1 MTTLQNGPDLAQLAA
16 TDHKVARNLATAERE
31 RQAAQT
37 RIAAE
42 DAATERRLRMQ
53 EGQQR
58 LSAQKDADRDAR
70 AERRRQQRET
80 ERAER
85 KARRQA
91 RRTEMAGWWA
101 GRVAYVRD
109 NAAAV
114 YSGLI
119 YGLAVS
125 GAVYGQ
131 VDAARANGLP
141 TPIGVV
147 TAVAIE
153 GTGLAMALTAQ
164 HQRLNG
170 ERAIAAR
177 SLIWICTA
185 AAVAIN
191 AIGHHADPV
200 KAIVLS
206 ALSALGIIVYEVRSG
221 AKHRPTLRDRGML
234 PDPPERFGWR
244 RWLTYP
250 GHTYAAWKVDVR
262 DRLSPG
268 AAELIARAEARR
280 VEQRRQAAVEAE
292 RERQKAVAAEV
303 AAGARKALRKAT
315 GKDSGAALAALARL
329 AATGTPA
336 PLLALPS
343 PDRVAVDAARADAT
357 DARRA
362 LAEAEARA
370 ADAESRAE
378 AATAGQAEAEA
389 AAAMA
394 VAEAEAEARAAID
407 RTVAEARAAIERAE
421 AEARAAAGR
430 AEAEATRRARAE
442 AEAATATR
450 RAEAEATAAALARRA
465 EAEARTAL
473 ERALAEAEAAR
484 AEARAETGRA
494 SRTQGQLDA
503 AGTEWQRRLRVAE
516 TNLDQARQELGEQ
529 QHARLRAE
537 ALVEA
542 ARQEAADLRAA
553 LAQAAADAGR
563 RPRRTPGGSS
573 STPAEPVLFEDK
585 PVPHVDRV
593 SPETVRAVLQA
604 RKDHPNGTQKDLA
617 AQAGTSE
624 RTVRTVLT
632 AVAATGGSAS

>member
-1 MTTLQNGPDLAQLAA
+1 MTTLQDGPDLTQLAA
-16 TDHKVARNLATAERE
+16 TDHKVALNLATAERE
-31 RQAAQT
+31 RQAAQA
-37 RIAAE
+37 RIVSE
-42 DAATERRLRMQ
+42 DAATARRLRMQ

-58 LSAQKDADRDAR
+58 LAAQKDADRDAR
-70 AERRRQQRET
+70 AERRRRQRDA
-80 ERAER
+80 ERADR
-85 KARRQA
+85 KARKQA
-91 RRTEMAGWWA
+91 RRAEMAGWWS

-170 ERAIAAR
+170 ERAVAAR

-221 AKHRPTLRDRGML
+221 AKHRPTLRDKGMI
-234 PDPPERFGWR
+234 PEPPERFGWR

-250 GHTYAAWKVDVR
+250 RHTYAAWKVDVR

-268 AAELIARAEARR
+268 AADLIARAEARR
-280 VEQRRQAAVEAE
+280 FEQRRQAAVEAE
-292 RERQKAVAAEV
+292 RERQKEVAAEV

-329 AATGTPA
+329 AATSTPA

-343 PDRVAVDAARADAT
+343 PDRVAVDAARADAV

-362 LAEAEARA
+362 LAQAEARA

-378 AATAGQAEAEA
+378 AATAGRAEAEA
-389 AAAMA
+389 TAATA
-394 VAEAEAEARAAID
+394 VAEAE
-407 RTVAEARAAIERAE
+407 AEARAAIERAE
-421 AEARAAAGR
+421 AEARAATGR

-442 AEAATATR
+442 AEAATAIR
-450 RAEAEATAAALARRA
+450 RAEAEAHAAALARRA

-473 ERALAEAEAAR
+473 ERAEAEAEAAR

-494 SRTQGQLDA
+494 ARTQGQLDA
-503 AGTEWQRRLRVAE
+503 AGTEWQRRLQVAE
-516 TNLDQARQELGEQ
+516 TDLDQARRELNEQ
-529 QHARLRAE
+529 QRTRLRAE
-537 ALVEA
+537 ALVDA
-542 ARQEAADLRAA
+542 AKQEAADLRAA

-573 STPAEPVLFEDK
+573 STPAEPVLFDGV

-604 RKDHPNGTQKDLA
+604 RKDHPEAIQKDLA

>member
-1 MTTLQNGPDLAQLAA
+1 MTTLQDGPDLAQLAA

-31 RQAAQT
+31 RQATQT
-37 RIAAE
+37 RIVAE

-58 LSAQKDADRDAR
+58 LAAQRDADRDAR
-70 AERRRQQRET
+70 AERRRRQRET

-91 RRTEMAGWWA
+91 RRAEMAGWWA
-101 GRVAYVRD
+101 GRVAYVRN

-191 AIGHHADPV
+191 AIGHHADPT

-221 AKHRPTLRDRGML
+221 AKHRPTLRERGML
-234 PDPPERFGWR
+234 PEPPERFGWR

-250 GHTYAAWKVDVR
+250 RHTYAAWKVDVR

-268 AAELIARAEARR
+268 AAELIARAEARQ

-343 PDRVAVDAARADAT
+343 PDRVAVDAARADAV

-362 LAEAEARA
+362 QAEAEARA

-378 AATAGQAEAEA
+378 AATARQAEAEA
-389 AAAMA
+389 TAATA

-407 RTVAEARAAIERAE
+407 RAE
-421 AEARAAAGR
+421 AEAI
-430 AEAEATRRARAE
+430 RRARAE

-450 RAEAEATAAALARRA
+450 RAEAEAHAAALARQS
-465 EAEARTAL
+465 EAEARAAL
-473 ERALAEAEAAR
+473 ERVLAEAEAAR

-494 SRTQGQLDA
+494 ARTQGQLDA

-516 TNLDQARQELGEQ
+516 TALDQVRRELGEQ

-542 ARQEAADLRAA
+542 AKQEAADLRAA

-632 AVAATGGSAS
+632 AVAAMGGFAS

>member
-1 MTTLQNGPDLAQLAA
+1 VTTLQTGPDLAHLAA
-16 TDHKVARNLATAERE
+16 TDPKVARNLAAAERE
-31 RQAAQT
+31 RLAAQT
-37 RIAAE
+37 RIASE
-42 DAATERRLRMQ
+42 DAATERQLRTQEEQLRLA
-53 EGQQR
+53 
-58 LSAQKDADRDAR
+58 AQKDANRDAR
-70 AERRRQQRET
+70 AERRRKQREA
-80 ERAER
+80 ERADR
-85 KARRQA
+85 KARRQS
-91 RRTEMAGWWA
+91 RRAELAGWWS

-170 ERAIAAR
+170 ERAVAAR
-177 SLIWICTA
+177 ALIWICTA

-200 KAIVLS
+200 KAVGLS

-221 AKHRPTLRDRGML
+221 AKHRPTLRAKGMI
-234 PDPPERFGWR
+234 PEPPERFGWR

-250 GHTYAAWKVDVR
+250 RQTREAWKVDVR

-343 PDRVAVDAARADAT
+343 PDRVAVEAARADAT

-362 LAEAEARA
+362 LAEAEARV
-370 ADAESRAE
+370 ADAEARAE
-378 AATAGQAEAEA
+378 AETARRAEAEA
-389 AAAMA
+389 TAATA
-394 VAEAEAEARAAID
+394 VREAE
-407 RTVAEARAAIERAE
+407 AEARAAIERAE
-421 AEARAAAGR
+421 AEARTATGR

-450 RAEAEATAAALARRA
+450 RAEAEAHAAALARRA
-465 EAEARTAL
+465 EAEARTAM
-473 ERALAEAEAAR
+473 ERMAAEAEAAR

-494 SRTQGQLDA
+494 ARTQGQLDA
-503 AGTEWQRRLRVAE
+503 AGTEWQRRLQVAE
-516 TNLDQARQELGEQ
+516 AAVSQARRELGEQ

-537 ALVEA
+537 ALAEA
-542 ARQEAADLRAA
+542 AKQEATDLRAA

-563 RPRRTPGGSS
+563 RPRRTPAGSS
-573 STPAEPVLFEDK
+573 STPAEPVLFEGR

-604 RKDHPNGTQKDLA
+604 RKDHPDATQKELA
-617 AQAGTSE
+617 TKVGASGTSE

-632 AVAATGGSAS
+632 AVAATSSPAS

>member
-1 MTTLQNGPDLAQLAA
+1 MTTLQHGTDLTQLAA
-16 TDHKVARNLATAERE
+16 TDAKVARNLAAAERE
-31 RQAAQT
+31 RLAVQT
-37 RIAAE
+37 RIASE
-42 DAATERRLRMQ
+42 DAASERQLRAKAEQLRLA
-53 EGQQR
+53 
-58 LSAQKDADRDAR
+58 AQKDANRDAR
-70 AERRRQQRET
+70 AERRRKQQEN
-80 ERAER
+80 ERADR

-91 RRTEMAGWWA
+91 RRAELAGWYA

-131 VDAARANGLP
+131 VDAARANNLP
-141 TPIGVV
+141 TPIGVIA
-147 TAVAIE
+147 AVAIE

-170 ERAIAAR
+170 ERAMVAR
-177 SLIWICTA
+177 ALIWICTA
-185 AAVAIN
+185 AAVSIN

-200 KAIVLS
+200 KAIGLS

-221 AKHRPTLRDRGML
+221 AKHRPALRAKGMI
-234 PDPPERFGWR
+234 PEPPERFGWR

-250 GHTYAAWKVDVR
+250 RQTREAWKTDVR

-268 AAELIARAEARR
+268 AAALIARAEARR
-280 VEQRRQAAVEAE
+280 AEQHRQAAIEAE
-292 RERQKAVAAEV
+292 RERQQKVVAEV

-343 PDRVAVDAARADAT
+343 PGRAEAEAARADAAE
-357 DARRA
+357 ARRA

-370 ADAESRAE
+370 DAADARAE
-378 AATAGQAEAEA
+378 AATVRRAEAE
-389 AAAMA
+389 
-394 VAEAEAEARAAID
+394 
-407 RTVAEARAAIERAE
+407 AEARAAIERAE
-421 AEARAAAGR
+421 AEA
-430 AEAEATRRARAE
+430 THRARAE

-450 RAEAEATAAALARRA
+450 RAEAEAHAAALARRA

-503 AGTEWQRRLRVAE
+503 AGAEWQRRLQTAE
-516 TNLDQARQELGEQ
+516 TALGQARRELSEQ
-529 QHARLRAE
+529 QHARHRAE
-537 ALVEA
+537 ALAEA
-542 ARQEAADLRAA
+542 AKQDAADLRAA

-563 RPRRTPGGSS
+563 RPRRTPAGSS
-573 STPAEPVLFEDK
+573 KPAEPVLFEGK

-604 RKDHPNGTQKDLA
+604 RKDHPDATQKDLA
-617 AQAGTSE
+617 PKVGTSE

-632 AVAATGGSAS
+632 AVAAAKGSPAS

>member
-1 MTTLQNGPDLAQLAA
+1 MTTLQHGTDLTQLAA
-16 TDHKVARNLATAERE
+16 TDSKVARNLAAAERE
-31 RQAAQT
+31 RLAAQT
-37 RIAAE
+37 RIASE
-42 DAATERRLRMQ
+42 DAASDRQLRTKAEQLRL
-53 EGQQR
+53 E
-58 LSAQKDADRDAR
+58 AQKDANRDAR
-70 AERRRQQRET
+70 AERRRKQREN
-80 ERAER
+80 ERADR

-91 RRTEMAGWWA
+91 RRAELAGWYA
-101 GRVAYVRD
+101 GRIAYVRD

-131 VDAARANGLP
+131 VDAARANNLP
-141 TPIGVV
+141 TPIGVIA
-147 TAVAIE
+147 AVAIE

-170 ERAIAAR
+170 ERAMVAR
-177 SLIWICTA
+177 ALIWICTA
-185 AAVAIN
+185 AAVSIN

-200 KAIVLS
+200 KAIGLS

-221 AKHRPTLRDRGML
+221 AKHRPALRAKGMI
-234 PDPPERFGWR
+234 PEPPERFGWR

-250 GHTYAAWKVDVR
+250 RQTREAWKADVR

-268 AAELIARAEARR
+268 AAALIARAEARR
-280 VEQRRQAAVEAE
+280 AEQHRQAAIEAE
-292 RERQKAVAAEV
+292 RERQHKVVAEV

-315 GKDSGAALAALARL
+315 GKDSGAALAALARI

-343 PDRVAVDAARADAT
+343 PGRVEAEAARADAAE
-357 DARRA
+357 ARRA

-370 ADAESRAE
+370 DAADARAE
-378 AATAGQAEAEA
+378 AATVRGAEAEA
-389 AAAMA
+389 AAATA
-394 VAEAEAEARAAID
+394 VR
-407 RTVAEARAAIERAE
+407 RAE
-421 AEARAAAGR
+421 AEARAATER
-430 AEAEATRRARAE
+430 AEAEATHRARAE
-442 AEAATATR
+442 AEAATANR
-450 RAEAEATAAALARRA
+450 RAEAEAHAAALARRA

-473 ERALAEAEAAR
+473 ERVAAEAEAAR

-503 AGTEWQRRLRVAE
+503 AGAEWQRRLQAAE
-516 TNLDQARQELGEQ
+516 TALGQTRRELSEQ
-529 QHARLRAE
+529 QHARHRAE
-537 ALVEA
+537 ALAEA
-542 ARQEAADLRAA
+542 AKQDAADLRTA

-563 RPRRTPGGSS
+563 RPRRSSAGS
-573 STPAEPVLFEDK
+573 STPAEPVLFEGQ

-604 RKDHPNGTQKDLA
+604 RKDHPDATQKELA
-617 AQAGTSE
+617 PKVGTSGTSE

-632 AVAATGGSAS
+632 AVAAAKGSPAS